1 MVIMWLYE
9 LADGEKHP
17 DDDRGIKTYKGALL
31 KFILS
36 CVLMAL
42 VSVHNTVVWI
52 QTWKENVV
60 FLQQI
65 CTDLQ
70 HLHHLPQW
78 SFTQVNK
85 GLGPW
90 MKTTVLHESLLN
102 LINMNFLH
110 VTFSKNSV
118 SFFQ

>member
-1 MVIMWLYE
+1 MCIV
-9 LADGEKHP
+9 
-17 DDDRGIKTYKGALL
+17 

-42 VSVHNTVVWI
+42 VSVHNTLVWI

-70 HLHHLPQW
+70 HLHKLLIGYLQ
-78 SFTQVNK
+78 
-85 GLGPW
+85 
-90 MKTTVLHESLLN
+90 ESTRVWDHGWKQLFC
-102 LINMNFLH
+102 MSH
-110 VTFSKNSV
+110 YSTS
-118 SFFQ
+118 